1 MLAAGPRGE
10 SSLRDIRED
19 SIDRHIRPYLDRD
32 DMVSTVMSTFVSS
45 TVHCARCHNHK
56 FDPFTQKEYYS
67 LQAVFAGV
75 DRVDRPY
82 DADPKVHATRQALL
96 KKKTELDIGRNRPA
110 LLAAKVQAEVA
121 AWEKEVG

>member
-1 MLAAGPRGE
+1 DDTVDKKIAR
-10 SSLRDIRED
+10 
-19 SIDRHIRPYLDRD
+19 YLDRD
-32 DMVSTVMSTFVSS
+32 DIVSTVMSTFVSS

-82 DADPKVHATRQALL
+82 DLDPKIHATRQALL
-96 KKKTELDIGRNRPA
+96 KKETQLEANRSSKT
-110 LLAAKVQAEVA
+110 LLEPKLQAEVA
-121 AWEKEVG
+121 AWE